1 MLTAQTNLAGRYQ
14 IVQAIG
20 SGGFGQTYLAKD
32 LHLPNH
38 PLCVVK
44 QFRPHP
50 DQGAT
55 IEKLLELFDK
65 EAKAL
70 YNLGNHDCIPRL
82 LAHFNE
88 GSEFYLAQEYIEG
101 HTLTDELASMA
112 KMHESHVINLLKDIL
127 EVLTFV
133 HQNNVIHRDI
143 KPSNLIRRKTDGK
156 IVLIDFGAVK
166 EVSRGKAQTGMT
178 SVSIAI
184 GSYGYMPDEQAA
196 NKPRYAS
203 DIYAVGKI
211 AIQALTGMR
220 PDQMSDDP
228 ATGELV
234 WKHHAQVSSQL
245 GAIIDRM
252 VRSHFRDRYADAA
265 EALAALQS
273 LTSEDGNVNTSYFA
287 PTVISQPEQSP
298 TQTGLS
304 SNNDAATVGIPISPN
319 VARTVAAQNFIKP
332 VKTEVVSSTAK
343 TVVSD
348 SNPTYVV
355 ATKPPVTNSFNWN
368 LWLSLAGIASIGLAG
383 FGAYAWMRD
392 RDFQNAIAEAKSFQ
406 GKANYD
412 ACLDKLTLIPKDA
425 AQANE
430 AKSLSISCQSSQA
443 KDKLASAKGLAKDGK
458 YQEAIAIANT
468 ISAETPSHADAQM
481 EVGKWSDSLLV
492 KATDLYSKEG
502 KLEQAVEMAQK
513 IPAQT
518 SAGKKAAD
526 LIPKWKS
533 AWTNSE
539 ANYKETTAASKKEDW
554 KKVVSASKQV
564 ADTPYWTQKVAPLR
578 KQAETK
584 IALTNA
590 PVPAAPV
597 SIPEAPIAATNQAP
611 VYTPEPTY
619 SEPTYSA
626 PTNSAPAYVPPEP
639 VYTAPAPPPE
649 PVYVPPAPSGS
660 ACSSRNC

>member
-14 IVQAIG
+14 IVQALG

-88 GSEFYLAQEYIEG
+88 ENEFYLTQEYIEG
-101 HTLTDELASMA
+101 HTLTDELASGI
-112 KMHESHVINLLKDIL
+112 KVNETQVISLLKDIL

-166 EVSRGKAQTGMT
+166 EVSRGKSQIGMT

-184 GSYGYMPDEQAA
+184 GSFGYMPDEQAA

-203 DIYAVGKI
+203 DIYAIGKI

-220 PDQMSDDP
+220 PDQLSDDP
-228 ATGELV
+228 NTGELI
-234 WKHHAQVSSQL
+234 WKKYAHVSPQL
-245 GAIIDRM
+245 SAVLDRM

-265 EALAALQS
+265 EALLAIQS
-273 LTSEDGNVNTSYFA
+273 LSLDASESKYFA
-287 PTVISQPEQSP
+287 PTVINQTDQAT

-304 SNNDAATVGIPISPN
+304 SHKDEVTLGIPISPN
-319 VARTVAAQNFIKP
+319 VAQTVAAQHYARP
-332 VKTEVVSSTAK
+332 AQTEVSSNTAR
-343 TVVSD
+343 TVISD
-348 SNPTYVV
+348 SAPTHVV
-355 ATKPPVTNSFNWN
+355 TTSTTAPKGFNWN
-368 LWLSLAGIASIGLAG
+368 FLFPLVGVTIVGLVG
-383 FGAYAWMRD
+383 FGTYTWMRD

-425 AQANE
+425 PQASE
-430 AKSLSISCQSSQA
+430 AKALSISCQSSQA
-443 KDKLASAKGLAKDGK
+443 KDKLISAKGLAKDGK

-468 ISAETPSHADAQM
+468 ISAETPSYADAQT
-481 EVGKWSDSLLV
+481 EVGKWSDSLLA

-502 KLEQAVEMAQK
+502 KLDQAVEIAQK
-513 IPAQT
+513 IPANT
-518 SAGKKAAD
+518 TAGKKAID
-526 LIPKWKS
+526 LVPQWQS
-533 AWTNSE
+533 AWKNSE
-539 ANYKETTAASKKEDW
+539 ASYQEASAASKKEDW
-554 KKVVSASKQV
+554 KKVVSSSKQV
-564 ADTPYWTQKVAPLR
+564 ADTPYWTQKIAPLR
-578 KQAETK
+578 KQAETQ
-584 IALTNA
+584 IALLNA
-590 PVPAAPV
+590 PPPVAASTTPVANQEVPSANQSPV
-597 SIPEAPIAATNQAP
+597 YSPPETTYSAP
-611 VYTPEPTY
+611 VYTAPEPVY
-619 SEPTYSA
+619 R
-626 PTNSAPAYVPPEP
+626 APAPPEP
-639 VYTAPAPPPE
+639 VYTAPAPR
-649 PVYVPPAPSGS
+649 ASDCN
-660 ACSSRNC
+660 ARHC

>member
-14 IVQAIG
+14 IVQALG

-88 GSEFYLAQEYIEG
+88 ENEFYLAQEYIEG
-101 HTLTDELASMA
+101 HTLTDELASGT
-112 KMHESHVINLLKDIL
+112 KVQESQVISLLKDIL

-166 EVSRGKAQTGMT
+166 EVSRGKSQIGMT

-184 GSYGYMPDEQAA
+184 GSFGYMPDEQAA

-211 AIQALTGMR
+211 AIQSLTGMR
-220 PDQMSDDP
+220 PDQLSDDP
-228 ATGELV
+228 NTGELV
-234 WKHHAQVSSQL
+234 WKKYTHVSPQL
-245 GAIIDRM
+245 GAILDRM

-265 EALAALQS
+265 EALLAIQS
-273 LTSEDGNVNTSYFA
+273 LNLDTSKSKYFA
-287 PTVISQPEQSP
+287 PTVINQTDQAP
-298 TQTGLS
+298 TQTGLI
-304 SNNDAATVGIPISPN
+304 SNKDEVTQGIPISPN
-319 VARTVAAQNFIKP
+319 VAQTVAAQHYYARSAQ
-332 VKTEVVSSTAK
+332 TEVSSNTARTVISDTTPTQVVTTSTTALK
-343 TVVSD
+343 GFNWKFLFPLAGVTVV
-348 SNPTYVV
+348 
-355 ATKPPVTNSFNWN
+355 
-368 LWLSLAGIASIGLAG
+368 GLVG
-383 FGAYAWMRD
+383 FGTYTWIRD
-392 RDFQNAIAEAKSFQ
+392 RDFQNAIAEAKAFQ
-406 GKANYD
+406 NKANYD

-425 AQANE
+425 DQAGE

-443 KDKLASAKGLAKDGK
+443 KEKLTTAKALAKDGK
-458 YQEAIAIANT
+458 YQDAIAIANA
-468 ISAETPSHADAQM
+468 INSDTPSYADAQT
-481 EVGKWSDSLLV
+481 EVGKWSDLLLV

-502 KLEQAVEMAQK
+502 KLDQAVEIAQK
-513 IPAQT
+513 IPANT
-518 SAGKKAAD
+518 PAGKKATD
-526 LIPKWKS
+526 LVPQWQS
-533 AWTNSE
+533 AWKNSE
-539 ANYKETTAASKKEDW
+539 ASYQEASAASKKEDW
-554 KKVVSASKQV
+554 KKVVSSSKQV
-564 ADTPYWTQKVAPLR
+564 ADTPYWAQKIAPLR
-578 KQAETK
+578 KQAETQ
-584 IALTNA
+584 IALLNAPPPVAISTTPVAIQEIPAANQSPVYSAPETTYSAPVYTAPEPVYRA
-590 PVPAAPV
+590 PVPA
-597 SIPEAPIAATNQAP
+597 
-611 VYTPEPTY
+611 
-619 SEPTYSA
+619 
-626 PTNSAPAYVPPEP
+626 EP
-639 VYTAPAPPPE
+639 VYTAPAPR
-649 PVYVPPAPSGS
+649 ASD
-660 ACSSRNC
+660 CNSRHC

>member
-101 HTLTDELASMA
+101 HTLTDELVSMT
-112 KMHESHVINLLKDIL
+112 KMHESYVINLLKDIL

-166 EVSRGKAQTGMT
+166 EVSRGKSQTGMT

-234 WKHHAQVSSQL
+234 WKHHAQVSPQL
-245 GAIIDRM
+245 GAVIDRM

-265 EALAALQS
+265 EALTALQS
-273 LTSEDGNVNTSYFA
+273 LTSENLAPNTSNYFA

-298 TQTGLS
+298 TQTGLIS
-304 SNNDAATVGIPISPN
+304 SNNDAVTLGIPISPN
-319 VARTVAAQNFIKP
+319 VARTVAAQNFAKP
-332 VKTEVVSSTAK
+332 VHTEVNSSAAK
-343 TVVSD
+343 TVISD

-355 ATKPPVTNSFNWN
+355 TTNPPLPNSFNWN

-383 FGAYAWMRD
+383 FGAYTWMRD
-392 RDFQNAIAEAKSFQ
+392 RDFQNAISEAKSFQ
-406 GKANYD
+406 SKANYD
-412 ACLDKLTLIPKDA
+412 ACWDKLTLIPKDA
-425 AQANE
+425 TQANE
-430 AKSLSISCQSSQA
+430 AKSLSISCQSLQA
-443 KDKLASAKGLAKDGK
+443 KDKLTSAKGLAKDGK

-468 ISAETPSHADAQM
+468 ISAETPSYADAQT
-481 EVGKWSDSLLV
+481 EVSKWSDSLLV

-513 IPAQT
+513 IPAKT

-526 LIPKWKS
+526 LIPKWQS

-539 ANYKETTAASKKEDW
+539 ANYKEATAASKKEDW
-554 KKVVSASKQV
+554 KKVVDASKQV
-564 ADTPYWTQKVAPLR
+564 ADTPYWNQKVAPLR
-578 KQAETK
+578 KQAETQ
-584 IALTNA
+584 IALINA
-590 PVPAAPV
+590 PISAPV
-597 SIPEAPIAATNQAP
+597 NIPETPIAATNQA
-611 VYTPEPTY
+611 VYTPPEPTY
-619 SEPTYSA
+619 AAPTYVA
-626 PTNSAPAYVPPEP
+626 PVYTPPEP

-649 PVYVPPAPSGS
+649 PVYVPPAPASN

>member
-101 HTLTDELASMA
+101 HTLTDELTSMT

-143 KPSNLIRRKTDGK
+143 KPSNLIRRKSDGK

-220 PDQMSDDP
+220 PDQLSDDP

-234 WKHHAQVSSQL
+234 WQHHAQVSPQL
-245 GAIIDRM
+245 GAVIDRM
-252 VRSHFRDRYADAA
+252 VRSHFRDRYADAS
-265 EALAALQS
+265 EALTALQS
-273 LTSEDGNVNTSYFA
+273 LTSGHFDTTASNYFA
-287 PTVISQPEQSP
+287 PTVISQPDQSP

-304 SNNDAATVGIPISPN
+304 SNNAVTVGIPISPN
-319 VARTVAAQNFIKP
+319 VANTVAAQNFVNPI
-332 VKTEVVSSTAK
+332 KTEVVSSAAK
-343 TVVSD
+343 TVISD

-355 ATKPPVTNSFNWN
+355 GTKPAAPNSFHWN

-406 GKANYD
+406 SKANYD

-458 YQEAIAIANT
+458 YQEAITIANT
-468 ISAETPSHADAQM
+468 ISAETPSHAEAQT
-481 EVGKWSDSLLV
+481 EVSKWSDSLLI

-502 KLEQAVEMAQK
+502 KLEQAIEMAQK

-518 SAGKKAAD
+518 PAGKKATD
-526 LIPKWKS
+526 LIPKWQS

-539 ANYKETTAASKKEDW
+539 ANYKEATAASKKEDW

-564 ADTPYWTQKVAPLR
+564 ADTPYWTQKVLPLR
-578 KQAETK
+578 KQAEDK
-584 IALTNA
+584 IALINA
-590 PVPAAPV
+590 PIPAAPV
-597 SIPEAPIAATNQAP
+597 SIPEAPIAASNQAP
-611 VYTPEPTY
+611 VYTPP
-619 SEPTYSA
+619 EPTYSA
-626 PTNSAPAYVPPEP
+626 PTYSAPVYVPPEP

-649 PVYVPPAPSGS
+649 PVYVPPAPSS
-660 ACSSRNC
+660 NACSSRNC